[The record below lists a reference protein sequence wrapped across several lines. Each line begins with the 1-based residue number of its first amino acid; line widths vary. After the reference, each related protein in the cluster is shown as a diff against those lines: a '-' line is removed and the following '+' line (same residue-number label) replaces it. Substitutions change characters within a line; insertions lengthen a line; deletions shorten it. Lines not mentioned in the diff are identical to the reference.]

1 MTGPEPGL
9 CQSCTTWKKKFSIPL
24 NIKHMAKE
32 IVQFQF
38 HRNPGWPVE
47 QGHICPHGHQRLPQQ
62 LQFRWIHNSW
72 NRTVPILLTPEV
84 DEVGTWSKM
93 IQLINMCHI
102 ISGPMESCWQ
112 EASSL
117 MQSSVVMCSLV
128 ISSRT
133 PQRMSTTYVEGCLSL
148 FVFLCVCLCSEPG
161 TRFRSVL
168 CSILGFGG
176 RRTPSRCSSPS
187 ACPWRLNLWI
197 FGQPGVILCCRVILW
212 SHMQGMKLK

>member
-1 MTGPEPGL
+1 MTGPEPGS
-9 CQSCTTWKKKFSIPL
+9 CQSCTTWKKIFSIPL

-32 IVQFQF
+32 IVQFRF

-47 QGHICPHGHQRLPQQ
+47 QGHIGPHGHQRLPQQ
-62 LQFRWIHNSW
+62 LQFCWIHNSW

-133 PQRMSTTYVEGCLSL
+133 PQRMSTTYFEGCLSL
-148 FVFLCVCLCSEPG
+148 SLSMHF
-161 TRFRSVL
+161 
-168 CSILGFGG
+168 SID
-176 RRTPSRCSSPS
+176 PS
-187 ACPWRLNLWI
+187 
-197 FGQPGVILCCRVILW
+197 F
-212 SHMQGMKLK
+212 KL